1 MSTDKNSASESDET
15 RSVDNVQGQGTPN
28 SASAFSSHRVP
39 YLCACGC
46 DSEEEVKFPMSV
58 TMKPSSAIV
67 LGFRRRMAS
76 TSMRVRCYV
85 H

>member
-1 MSTDKNSASESDET
+1 MSTDENSASESDET
-15 RSVDNVQGQGTPN
+15 RSDDDVQGQGTPN
-28 SASAFSSHRVP
+28 SASAFSAHRVP

-58 TMKPSSAIV
+58 TMKPSSAVI
-67 LGFRRRMAS
+67 LGFRRRTAS
-76 TSMRVRCYV
+76 APMRVQCYV